1 MKRRRKTKRKKK
13 LSHKEKPEV
22 IAILDWELS
31 TLGDPCA
38 DFNYHCL
45 QYTMNPKLADKDY
58 CISKGIPII
67 EDYVQMYSAKKT
79 ELGGIIAPPTF
90 AQSSAQFD
98 PDYFLRPKIGGEGW
112 FGSGKEATGAKPSK
126 ESSGGGGGAAMGLHA
141 EQHFEYH
148 LPVKAGDVLTATTK
162 PGNSWEK
169 ESKRA
174 GKLKFSESVTEY
186 RNQNGELVIT
196 ATGVGVQTERA
207 VDS

>member
-1 MKRRRKTKRKKK
+1 MAIDKF
-13 LSHKEKPEV
+13 LVEASHIMMFARSV
-22 IAILDWELS
+22 
-31 TLGDPCA
+31 GDANPI
-38 DFNYHCL
+38 YH
-45 QYTMNPKLADKDY
+45 D
-58 CISKGIPII
+58 
-67 EDYVQMYSAKKT
+67 EDYANKT

-112 FGSGKEATGAKPSK
+112 FGSGKEPSGAKPSK
-126 ESSGGGGGAAMGLHA
+126 NSSGGGGGAAMGLHA

-148 LPVKAGDVLTATTK
+148 KPVKAGDVLTATTK
-162 PGNSWEK
+162 PGNTWEN

-186 RNQNGELVIT
+186 RNQDGDLVIT

>member
-1 MKRRRKTKRKKK
+1 
-13 LSHKEKPEV
+13 
-22 IAILDWELS
+22 
-31 TLGDPCA
+31 
-38 DFNYHCL
+38 
-45 QYTMNPKLADKDY
+45 
-58 CISKGIPII
+58 
-67 EDYVQMYSAKKT
+67 MYNGQ
-79 ELGGIIAPPTF
+79 EIGGIIPPPTF

-98 PDYFLRPKIGGEGW
+98 PEYFLRPKVGGEGW
-112 FGSGKEATGAKPSK
+112 FGSGKEATGSKPS
-126 ESSGGGGGAAMGLHA
+126 SGSGGGGGAAMGLHA

-148 LPVKAGDVLTATTK
+148 LPVKAGDTLSATTK
-162 PGNSWEK
+162 PGKAWEK